1 MNLSQRSDNPPRQ
14 RHGSGDSRHRHRPG
28 HRPGHRDIDID
39 RDKERPGASNSL
51 AEQESKVEPPQ
62 PTKLSHDLNIFGI
75 GISSNNNLDLLNLIV
90 LACAGIMIKI
100 FFQENYSKLGNIGPA
115 TTTIWG
121 YGLTSLAL
129 SIMIF
134 VAISYTNRKDGTGDL
149 FGEGI
154 NFYSSLGMITPI
166 VVTLLVIIYIIYLNI
181 IFFTRIN
188 SNKVTPDYHT
198 YSFMSSTLLLLQIV
212 LISNY
217 LLKTLKNNDASE
229 DITIELTKMLT
240 YILSVVN
247 IVFIVMIHISLVF
260 FSTDETTLSAV

>member
-1 MNLSQRSDNPPRQ
+1 MLAVA
-14 RHGSGDSRHRHRPG
+14 PG
-28 HRPGHRDIDID
+28 P
-39 RDKERPGASNSL
+39 S
-51 AEQESKVEPPQ
+51 Q
-62 PTKLSHDLNIFGI
+62 PTGQQPASTKKTFDPKSSEALNIFGI

-121 YGLTSLAL
+121 YGLTGLAL

-134 VAISYTNRKDGTGDL
+134 VAISYTNRNDSDSL
-149 FGEGI
+149 FGTKV
-154 NFYSSLGMITPI
+154 NLYSSLGMVTPI

-198 YSFMSSTLLLLQIV
+198 YSFMSSTLLLVQIV

-217 LLKTLKNNDASE
+217 LLKTLKKTDPS
-229 DITIELTKMLT
+229 DDTTIELTKMLT

-260 FSTDETTLSAV
+260 FSTDETTISTV

>member
-1 MNLSQRSDNPPRQ
+1 MSSSIPAKVPVAPKANSSD
-14 RHGSGDSRHRHRPG
+14 
-28 HRPGHRDIDID
+28 
-39 RDKERPGASNSL
+39 A
-51 AEQESKVEPPQ
+51 
-62 PTKLSHDLNIFGI
+62 LNIFGI

-100 FFQENYSKLGNIGPA
+100 FFKENYSKLGNIGPA

-121 YGLTSLAL
+121 YGLTGLAL

-134 VAISYTNRKDGTGDL
+134 VAISYTNRNDANEL
-149 FGEGI
+149 FGVGI
-154 NFYSSLGMITPI
+154 NFYSSLGMVTPI

-217 LLKTLKNNDASE
+217 LLKTLKNTDASQ
-229 DITIELTKMLT
+229 DTTIELTKMLT

-260 FSTDETTLSAV
+260 FSTDETTISRV

>member
-1 MNLSQRSDNPPRQ
+1 M
-14 RHGSGDSRHRHRPG
+14 
-28 HRPGHRDIDID
+28 
-39 RDKERPGASNSL
+39 ASLTTTTEPST
-51 AEQESKVEPPQ
+51 ASTSASTSATSKSTSTSFDPKSP
-62 PTKLSHDLNIFGI
+62 DALNIFGI

-100 FFQENYSKLGNIGPA
+100 FFKENYSKLGNIGPA

-121 YGLTSLAL
+121 YGLTGLAL

-134 VAISYTNRKDGTGDL
+134 VAISYTNRNVNDNSL
-149 FGEGI
+149 FGTKVS
-154 NFYSSLGMITPI
+154 FYASLGMITPI
-166 VVTLLVIIYIIYLNI
+166 IVTLLVITYIIYLNI

-198 YSFMSSTLLLLQIV
+198 YSFMSSTLLLVQIV

-217 LLKTLKNNDASE
+217 LLKTLKKTDPSDE
-229 DITIELTKMLT
+229 TTIELTKMLT

-260 FSTDETTLSAV
+260 FSTDETTIATI

>member
-1 MNLSQRSDNPPRQ
+1 M
-14 RHGSGDSRHRHRPG
+14 
-28 HRPGHRDIDID
+28 
-39 RDKERPGASNSL
+39 SL
-51 AEQESKVEPPQ
+51 ETSITSKP
-62 PTKLSHDLNIFGI
+62 KHDLNIFGI

-100 FFQENYSKLGNIGPA
+100 FFKENYSKLGNIGPA

-134 VAISYTNRKDGTGDL
+134 VAISYTNINDTNKL
-149 FGEGI
+149 FGDKI
-154 NFYSSLGMITPI
+154 SLYSSLGMVTPI

-217 LLKTLKNNDASE
+217 LLKTLKNNNASE

>member
-1 MNLSQRSDNPPRQ
+1 MP
-14 RHGSGDSRHRHRPG
+14 
-28 HRPGHRDIDID
+28 
-39 RDKERPGASNSL
+39 A
-51 AEQESKVEPPQ
+51 
-62 PTKLSHDLNIFGI
+62 TKLGSAPAAPAATSTSAPAPAPAPASTSASTSTSTSFDAKSPDALNIFGI

-121 YGLTSLAL
+121 YGLTGLAL

-134 VAISYTNRKDGTGDL
+134 VAISYTNRGDSDSL
-149 FGEGI
+149 FGTKV
-154 NFYSSLGMITPI
+154 NLYASLGMITPI

-198 YSFMSSTLLLLQIV
+198 YSFMSSTLLLVQIV

-217 LLKTLKNNDASE
+217 LLKTLKTDPS
-229 DITIELTKMLT
+229 DDTTIELTKMLT

-260 FSTDETTLSAV
+260 FSTDETTIPTV

>member
-1 MNLSQRSDNPPRQ
+1 MPLATLQAVEQ
-14 RHGSGDSRHRHRPG
+14 
-28 HRPGHRDIDID
+28 
-39 RDKERPGASNSL
+39 KQASTST
-51 AEQESKVEPPQ
+51 ST
-62 PTKLSHDLNIFGI
+62 PTKKSFDAKSPDALNIFGI

-100 FFQENYSKLGNIGPA
+100 FFKENYSKLGNIGPA

-149 FGEGI
+149 FGDKI
-154 NFYSSLGMITPI
+154 SLYSSLGMVTPI

-217 LLKTLKNNDASE
+217 LLKTLKNNNASE

>member
-1 MNLSQRSDNPPRQ
+1 MPESAESELP
-14 RHGSGDSRHRHRPG
+14 
-28 HRPGHRDIDID
+28 
-39 RDKERPGASNSL
+39 KELKPASTNKQSN
-51 AEQESKVEPPQ
+51 AKSP
-62 PTKLSHDLNIFGI
+62 DALNIFGI

-121 YGLTSLAL
+121 YGLTGLAL

-134 VAISYTNRKDGTGDL
+134 VAISYTNRNKSDSL
-149 FGEGI
+149 FGDSV
-154 NFYSSLGMITPI
+154 NLYASVGMITPI
-166 VVTLLVIIYIIYLNI
+166 IVTLLVITYIIYLNI

-198 YSFMSSTLLLLQIV
+198 YSFMSSTLLLVQIV

-217 LLKTLKNNDASE
+217 LLKTLKKTDPSDE
-229 DITIELTKMLT
+229 TTIELTKMLT

-260 FSTDETTLSAV
+260 FSTDETTIATI

>member
-1 MNLSQRSDNPPRQ
+1 MPATETETETRTTAA
-14 RHGSGDSRHRHRPG
+14 GATRPLG
-28 HRPGHRDIDID
+28 QQQ
-39 RDKERPGASNSL
+39 AS
-51 AEQESKVEPPQ
+51 
-62 PTKLSHDLNIFGI
+62 TKKQFDAKSPDALNIFGI

-100 FFQENYSKLGNIGPA
+100 FFKENYSKLGNIGPA

-121 YGLTSLAL
+121 YGLTGLAL

-134 VAISYTNRKDGTGDL
+134 VAISYTNINKDDNSL
-149 FGEGI
+149 FGTKV
-154 NFYSSLGMITPI
+154 NLYASLGMVTPI

-198 YSFMSSTLLLLQIV
+198 YSFMSSTLLLVQIV

-217 LLKTLKNNDASE
+217 LLKTLKKTDPS
-229 DITIELTKMLT
+229 DDTTIELTKMLT

-260 FSTDETTLSAV
+260 FSTDETTISTV

>member
-1 MNLSQRSDNPPRQ
+1 MPPSPRTQAQALSSRAAATEGTRTPREAEAPPRLDNAA
-14 RHGSGDSRHRHRPG
+14 H
-28 HRPGHRDIDID
+28 
-39 RDKERPGASNSL
+39 
-51 AEQESKVEPPQ
+51 
-62 PTKLSHDLNIFGI
+62 TKSSDALNIFGI

-121 YGLTSLAL
+121 YGLTGLAL

-134 VAISYTNRKDGTGDL
+134 VAISYTNIKEDNSL
-149 FGEGI
+149 FGTKV
-154 NFYSSLGMITPI
+154 NFYSSLGMVTPI

-198 YSFMSSTLLLLQIV
+198 YSFMSSTLLLVQIV

-217 LLKTLKNNDASE
+217 LLKTLKTDPADE
-229 DITIELTKMLT
+229 TTIELTKMLT

-260 FSTDETTLSAV
+260 FSTDETTISTI

>member
-1 MNLSQRSDNPPRQ
+1 MSSSIPAKVPVTPKASSSD
-14 RHGSGDSRHRHRPG
+14 
-28 HRPGHRDIDID
+28 
-39 RDKERPGASNSL
+39 A
-51 AEQESKVEPPQ
+51 
-62 PTKLSHDLNIFGI
+62 LNIFGI

-100 FFQENYSKLGNIGPA
+100 FFKENYSKLGNIGPA

-121 YGLTSLAL
+121 YGLTGLAL

-134 VAISYTNRKDGTGDL
+134 VAISYTNRDDSNEL

-154 NFYSSLGMITPI
+154 NFYYSLGMVTPI

-217 LLKTLKNNDASE
+217 LLKTLKNADSSQ
-229 DITIELTKMLT
+229 DTTIELTKMLT

-260 FSTDETTLSAV
+260 FSTDETTISRV

>member
-1 MNLSQRSDNPPRQ
+1 MSPQTTRTPTTPTTT
-14 RHGSGDSRHRHRPG
+14 
-28 HRPGHRDIDID
+28 
-39 RDKERPGASNSL
+39 GA
-51 AEQESKVEPPQ
+51 
-62 PTKLSHDLNIFGI
+62 PTTAGATTAVAKTEEKKKPFDPKSSEALNIFGI

-121 YGLTSLAL
+121 YGLTGLAL

-134 VAISYTNRKDGTGDL
+134 VAISYTNRKSDDDSL
-149 FGEGI
+149 FGTKVSL
-154 NFYSSLGMITPI
+154 YASLGMITPI

-198 YSFMSSTLLLLQIV
+198 YSFMSSTLLLVQIV

-217 LLKTLKNNDASE
+217 LLKTLKKTDPS
-229 DITIELTKMLT
+229 DDTTIELTKMLT

-260 FSTDETTLSAV
+260 FSTDETTIPTV

>member
-1 MNLSQRSDNPPRQ
+1 MSARATTTPTTR
-14 RHGSGDSRHRHRPG
+14 
-28 HRPGHRDIDID
+28 
-39 RDKERPGASNSL
+39 E
-51 AEQESKVEPPQ
+51 EPFDP
-62 PTKLSHDLNIFGI
+62 KSSEALNIFGI

-121 YGLTSLAL
+121 YGLTGLAL

-134 VAISYTNRKDGTGDL
+134 VAISYTNRGDSDSL
-149 FGEGI
+149 FGTKV
-154 NFYSSLGMITPI
+154 NLYASLGMITPI

-198 YSFMSSTLLLLQIV
+198 YSFMSSTLLLVQIV

-217 LLKTLKNNDASE
+217 LLKTLKTDPS
-229 DITIELTKMLT
+229 DDTTIELTKMLT

-260 FSTDETTLSAV
+260 FSTDETTIPTV

>member
-1 MNLSQRSDNPPRQ
+1 MPLATLQAVEQ
-14 RHGSGDSRHRHRPG
+14 
-28 HRPGHRDIDID
+28 
-39 RDKERPGASNSL
+39 KQASTST
-51 AEQESKVEPPQ
+51 ST
-62 PTKLSHDLNIFGI
+62 PTKKSFDAKSPDALNIFGI

-100 FFQENYSKLGNIGPA
+100 FFKENYSKLGNIGPA

-134 VAISYTNRKDGTGDL
+134 VAISYTNRKSEDDSL
-149 FGEGI
+149 FGDKI
-154 NFYSSLGMITPI
+154 SLYSSLGMVTPI

-217 LLKTLKNNDASE
+217 LLKTLKNKNASE

-260 FSTDETTLSAV
+260 FSTDETTRLAV

>member
-1 MNLSQRSDNPPRQ
+1 MPTQP
-14 RHGSGDSRHRHRPG
+14 
-28 HRPGHRDIDID
+28 
-39 RDKERPGASNSL
+39 ASTENSL
-51 AEQESKVEPPQ
+51 D
-62 PTKLSHDLNIFGI
+62 TKSPDALNIFGI

-90 LACAGIMIKI
+90 LACAGIMIKL

-121 YGLTSLAL
+121 YGLTGLAL

-134 VAISYTNRKDGTGDL
+134 VAISYTNRTVDDSL
-149 FGEGI
+149 FGTKV
-154 NFYSSLGMITPI
+154 NLYSSLGMVSPI

-198 YSFMSSTLLLLQIV
+198 YSFMSSTLLLVQIV

-217 LLKTLKNNDASE
+217 LLKTLKKADPADE
-229 DITIELTKMLT
+229 TTIELTKMLT

-260 FSTDETTLSAV
+260 FSTDETTIPTI

>member
-1 MNLSQRSDNPPRQ
+1 MPLATLQAVEQ
-14 RHGSGDSRHRHRPG
+14 
-28 HRPGHRDIDID
+28 
-39 RDKERPGASNSL
+39 KQASTST
-51 AEQESKVEPPQ
+51 ST
-62 PTKLSHDLNIFGI
+62 PTKKSFDAKSPDALNIFGI

-100 FFQENYSKLGNIGPA
+100 FFKENYSKLGNIGPA

-134 VAISYTNRKDGTGDL
+134 VAISYTNRKSEDNSL
-149 FGEGI
+149 FGDKI
-154 NFYSSLGMITPI
+154 SLYSSLGMVTPI

-217 LLKTLKNNDASE
+217 LLKTLKNKGASE

-260 FSTDETTLSAV
+260 FSTDETTRLAV

>member
-1 MNLSQRSDNPPRQ
+1 MPATGTGTGATTPRVTTPRATTPRAGAAAAAAAEGAAAPIQAKAADTKSSD
-14 RHGSGDSRHRHRPG
+14 
-28 HRPGHRDIDID
+28 
-39 RDKERPGASNSL
+39 A
-51 AEQESKVEPPQ
+51 
-62 PTKLSHDLNIFGI
+62 LNIFGI

-121 YGLTSLAL
+121 YGLTGLAL

-134 VAISYTNRKDGTGDL
+134 VAISYTNINKDDNSL
-149 FGEGI
+149 FGTKV
-154 NFYSSLGMITPI
+154 NLYASLGMVLPI

-198 YSFMSSTLLLLQIV
+198 YSFMSSTLLLVQIV

-217 LLKTLKNNDASE
+217 LLKTLKKTDPADE
-229 DITIELTKMLT
+229 TTIELTKMLT

-260 FSTDETTLSAV
+260 FSTDETTISTI

>member
-1 MNLSQRSDNPPRQ
+1 MSARGRETGTTTPA
-14 RHGSGDSRHRHRPG
+14 PG
-28 HRPGHRDIDID
+28 P
-39 RDKERPGASNSL
+39 S
-51 AEQESKVEPPQ
+51 
-62 PTKLSHDLNIFGI
+62 PTKKLFDAKSPDALNIFGI

-121 YGLTSLAL
+121 YGLTGLAL

-134 VAISYTNRKDGTGDL
+134 VAISYTNRDDSNIL
-149 FGEGI
+149 FGTKVSL
-154 NFYSSLGMITPI
+154 YASLGMVTPI
-166 VVTLLVIIYIIYLNI
+166 IVTLLVITYIIYLNV

-198 YSFMSSTLLLLQIV
+198 YSFMSSTLLLVQIV

-217 LLKTLKNNDASE
+217 LLKTLKTDPS
-229 DITIELTKMLT
+229 DDTTIELTKMLT

-260 FSTDETTLSAV
+260 FSTDETTIPTV

>member
-1 MNLSQRSDNPPRQ
+1 MLPETDPEEP
-14 RHGSGDSRHRHRPG
+14 
-28 HRPGHRDIDID
+28 
-39 RDKERPGASNSL
+39 
-51 AEQESKVEPPQ
+51 SKQALKKNTVH
-62 PTKLSHDLNIFGI
+62 TKSPVALNIFGI

-134 VAISYTNRKDGTGDL
+134 VAISYTNRTGGTTGDL
-149 FGEGI
+149 FGERI

-217 LLKTLKNNDASE
+217 LLKTLKNNEASE

>member
-1 MNLSQRSDNPPRQ
+1 MSSSIPAKVPVAPKASSSD
-14 RHGSGDSRHRHRPG
+14 
-28 HRPGHRDIDID
+28 
-39 RDKERPGASNSL
+39 A
-51 AEQESKVEPPQ
+51 
-62 PTKLSHDLNIFGI
+62 LNIFGI

-134 VAISYTNRKDGTGDL
+134 VAISYTNRKGGPTGDL

>member
-1 MNLSQRSDNPPRQ
+1 MSPP
-14 RHGSGDSRHRHRPG
+14 SP
-28 HRPGHRDIDID
+28 PM
-39 RDKERPGASNSL
+39 ASSTTTTETST
-51 AEQESKVEPPQ
+51 ASTSAPKSAPKSTPAPTSKSTSFDPKSP
-62 PTKLSHDLNIFGI
+62 DALNIFGI

-100 FFQENYSKLGNIGPA
+100 FFKENYSKLGNIGPA

-121 YGLTSLAL
+121 YGLTGLAL

-134 VAISYTNRKDGTGDL
+134 VAISYTNRNVNDNSL
-149 FGEGI
+149 FGTKVS
-154 NFYSSLGMITPI
+154 FYASLGMITPI
-166 VVTLLVIIYIIYLNI
+166 IVTLLVIIYIIYLNI

-198 YSFMSSTLLLLQIV
+198 YSFMSSTLLLVQIV

-217 LLKTLKNNDASE
+217 LLKTLKTDPSDE
-229 DITIELTKMLT
+229 TTIELTKMLT

-260 FSTDETTLSAV
+260 FSTDETTIATI

>member
-1 MNLSQRSDNPPRQ
+1 MPATGQTETRETTPRETTPQIQAKAADTKSSD
-14 RHGSGDSRHRHRPG
+14 
-28 HRPGHRDIDID
+28 
-39 RDKERPGASNSL
+39 A
-51 AEQESKVEPPQ
+51 
-62 PTKLSHDLNIFGI
+62 LNIFGI

-100 FFQENYSKLGNIGPA
+100 FFKENYSKLGNIGPA

-121 YGLTSLAL
+121 YGLTGLAL

-134 VAISYTNRKDGTGDL
+134 VAISYTNRDDSNSL
-149 FGEGI
+149 FGTKVSL
-154 NFYSSLGMITPI
+154 YASLGMVTPI
-166 VVTLLVIIYIIYLNI
+166 IVTLLVILYIIYLNT

-198 YSFMSSTLLLLQIV
+198 YSFMSSTLLLVQIV

-217 LLKTLKNNDASE
+217 LLKTLKTDPA
-229 DITIELTKMLT
+229 DDTTIELTKMLT

-260 FSTDETTLSAV
+260 FSTDETTIPSV

>member
-1 MNLSQRSDNPPRQ
+1 MPLATLQAVEQ
-14 RHGSGDSRHRHRPG
+14 
-28 HRPGHRDIDID
+28 
-39 RDKERPGASNSL
+39 KQASTST
-51 AEQESKVEPPQ
+51 ST
-62 PTKLSHDLNIFGI
+62 PTKKSFDAKSPDALNIFGI

-134 VAISYTNRKDGTGDL
+134 VAISYTNRKGGPTGDL

-217 LLKTLKNNDASE
+217 LLKTLKNKGASE

-260 FSTDETTLSAV
+260 FSTDETTRLAV

>member
-1 MNLSQRSDNPPRQ
+1 MPS
-14 RHGSGDSRHRHRPG
+14 
-28 HRPGHRDIDID
+28 
-39 RDKERPGASNSL
+39 AT
-51 AEQESKVEPPQ
+51 ESVEPTSTSTST
-62 PTKLSHDLNIFGI
+62 PTKKSFDAKSPDALNIFGI

-100 FFQENYSKLGNIGPA
+100 FFKENYSKLGNIGPA

-134 VAISYTNRKDGTGDL
+134 VAISYTNRKSEDNSL
-149 FGEGI
+149 FGDKI
-154 NFYSSLGMITPI
+154 SLYSSLGMVTPI

-217 LLKTLKNNDASE
+217 LLKTLKNKGASE

-260 FSTDETTLSAV
+260 FSTDETTRLAV

>member
-1 MNLSQRSDNPPRQ
+1 MPQAREEGQQIR
-14 RHGSGDSRHRHRPG
+14 
-28 HRPGHRDIDID
+28 
-39 RDKERPGASNSL
+39 
-51 AEQESKVEPPQ
+51 EPSTKSPQ
-62 PTKLSHDLNIFGI
+62 DLNIFGI

-90 LACAGIMIKI
+90 LASAGIMIKI
-100 FFQENYSKLGNIGPA
+100 FFKENYSKLGNIGPA

-134 VAISYTNRKDGTGDL
+134 VAISYTNRDKDNSL
-149 FGEGI
+149 FGDKVSL
-154 NFYSSLGMITPI
+154 YSSLGMVTPI
-166 VVTLLVIIYIIYLNI
+166 IVTLLVIIYIIYLNI

-198 YSFMSSTLLLLQIV
+198 YSFMSSTLSLVQII

-217 LLKTLKNNDASE
+217 LYKTLNNKDSKDE
-229 DITIELTKMLT
+229 TTIELTKMLT

-260 FSTDETTLSAV
+260 FSTDETTISRG